1 MARPDLPPETAAA
14 TERGGREGL
23 YGLTTELVGAVRA
36 ALAASDGARLRALV
50 APLHEADTADLIE
63 RFRPDERRRLIA
75 VAHDVLS
82 GDVLAQV
89 EDEIREELIGEIGA
103 ERVAEAISDL
113 DSDDAV
119 AVLEDL
125 DDPQRKEILDAI
137 SSEERAGVAAG
148 LTHPEDSAGR
158 LMQRE
163 LVALPAFWTVGQT
176 IDHMRETGDDLPGD
190 FYEIYVIDPRHR
202 PIGRV
207 PLHRLLRTRRPLR
220 LRDIMATDLKA
231 IPAGT
236 DQEEVGHVFE
246 QYDLVSAP
254 VIGESGRL
262 IGVITVDDV
271 VDVIQE
277 EAEED
282 ILRLSGVREPDIYR
296 AALRTASGRFT
307 WLLVNLGTAILA
319 SLVIYQFD
327 GTIDQMVALAVLMP
341 IVASMGGNA
350 GTQTMTVAVRAHRHQ
365 GPHHRQRASRAVEG
379 GAGRRP
385 QRHRLRSPHR
395 HRRRSLVRHCRA
407 RHRHRRRHDHQHAG
421 RGLLRPGDPDGAVAA
436 QDRPGDGGGG
446 AAHHDHRCR
455 GLPRL
460 PRPRRDVAG
469 VAARAAYSARS
480 SRSQR
485 RACAGSCVG
494 SNSKSS
500 SSTSSGA
507 AHMM

>member
-1 MARPDLPPETAAA
+1 MVRPELSPETGASSA
-14 TERGGREGL
+14 RGGREGL
-23 YGLTTELVGAVRA
+23 YGLTTELVSAVRA
-36 ALAASDGARLRALV
+36 ALAASDGDRVRALV

-63 RFRPDERRRLIA
+63 RFRPGERRRLIA

-82 GDVLAQV
+82 GDVLVHV

-103 ERVAEAISDL
+103 ERAAEAIADM

-137 SSEERAGVAAG
+137 SSEERAGVAES
-148 LTHPEDSAGR
+148 LTYPEDSAGR

-176 IDHMRETGDDLPGD
+176 IDHMREAGGDDLPGD

-202 PIGRV
+202 PIGRI
-207 PLHRLLRTRRPLR
+207 PLHRLLRARRPVL
-220 LRDIMATDLKA
+220 LRDIMATDLKT

-254 VIGESGRL
+254 VIGEFGRL

-282 ILRLSGVREPDIYR
+282 ILRLSGVQEPDIYR
-296 AALRTASGRFT
+296 AALRTAYGRFT

-327 GTIDQMVALAVLMP
+327 GTIEQMVALAVLMP

-350 GTQTMTVAVRAHRHQ
+350 GTQTMTVAVRAIATKDLTSANVLR
-365 GPHHRQRASRAVEG
+365 VLWKEVMVG
-379 GAGRRP
+379 GLNGIVFA
-385 QRHRLRSPHR
+385 
-395 HRRRSLVRHCRA
+395 
-407 RHRHRRRHDHQHAG
+407 
-421 RGLLRPGDPDGAVAA
+421 LLI
-436 QDRPGDGGGG
+436 G
-446 AAHHDHRCR
+446 AAAAGWYGDIAL
-455 GLPRL
+455 GIVIGAAMIINML
-460 PRPRRDVAG
+460 VAG
-469 VAARAAYSARS
+469 SFGLVIPVALWRIGIDPATAA
-480 SRSQR
+480 
-485 RACAGSCVG
+485 GVLLTTITDVVG
-494 SNSKSS
+494 FLAFLGLASLLLL
-500 SSTSSGA
+500 
-507 AHMM
+507 

>member
-1 MARPDLPPETAAA
+1 MARPDLPPETGAA

-75 VAHDVLS
+75 IAHDVLS

-103 ERVAEAISDL
+103 ERVAEAIADM

-176 IDHMRETGDDLPGD
+176 IDHMREAGDDLPGD

-202 PIGRV
+202 PIGRI
-207 PLHRLLRTRRPLR
+207 PLHRLLRTRRPLL

-282 ILRLSGVREPDIYR
+282 LLRLSGVREPDIYR

-350 GTQTMTVAVRAHRHQ
+350 GTQTMTVAVRAIATKDLTTANVLRVLWKEVLV
-365 GPHHRQRASRAVEG
+365 GGLNGIVFAV
-379 GAGRRP
+379 
-385 QRHRLRSPHR
+385 LT
-395 HRRRSLVRHCRA
+395 
-407 RHRHRRRHDHQHAG
+407 
-421 RGLLRPGDPDGAVAA
+421 
-436 QDRPGDGGGG
+436 GG
-446 AAHHDHRCR
+446 AAAGWYGDIAL
-455 GLPRL
+455 GIVIGAAMIINMV
-460 PRPRRDVAG
+460 VAG
-469 VAARAAYSARS
+469 FFGLVIPAALWRLGIDPATAAGVLLTTITDVVGFLAFLGL
-480 SRSQR
+480 
-485 RACAGSCVG
+485 AGMLLV
-494 SNSKSS
+494 
-500 SSTSSGA
+500 
-507 AHMM
+507 